1 MVKAILVKFTLAV
14 VLAGLFAA
22 CAGAPTATPANQADD
37 NIVQGG
43 SFAGE
48 GKIYFPL
55 PIPNDNR

>member
-1 MVKAILVKFTLAV
+1 MRAILVKFTLAV

-22 CAGAPTATPANQADD
+22 CAEAPTPSPANQADV

-48 GKIYFPL
+48 GKIYLPL

>member
-1 MVKAILVKFTLAV
+1 MKAIVVKFTLAA
-14 VLAGLFAA
+14 VLAGWFAA
-22 CAGAPTATPANQADD
+22 CAGAPSTPPANQADD

-48 GKIYFPL
+48 GKIYLPL